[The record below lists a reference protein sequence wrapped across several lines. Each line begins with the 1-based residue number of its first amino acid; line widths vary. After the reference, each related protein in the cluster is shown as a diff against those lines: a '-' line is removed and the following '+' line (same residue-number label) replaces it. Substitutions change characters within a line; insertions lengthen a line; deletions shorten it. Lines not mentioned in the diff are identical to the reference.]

1 MPSQWRTQYSF
12 ASLSPD
18 VRSIYTVLAV
28 DHILY
33 AVLAIEHILYAVL
46 AAHIY
51 ANLPREYG
59 TRSSSFSKSLAQAST
74 CMQTKRPAFVA

>member
-1 MPSQWRTQYSF
+1 MCESRSKNFYFHAQCEKCRRNGAHSLEHTQYSF

-51 ANLPREYG
+51 ANLPHE
-59 TRSSSFSKSLAQAST
+59 
-74 CMQTKRPAFVA
+74 